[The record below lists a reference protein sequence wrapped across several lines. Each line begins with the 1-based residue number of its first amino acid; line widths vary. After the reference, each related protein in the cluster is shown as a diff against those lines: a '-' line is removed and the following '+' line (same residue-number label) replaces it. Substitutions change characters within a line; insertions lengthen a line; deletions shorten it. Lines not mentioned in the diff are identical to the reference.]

1 MNCRNPWNREFLDQ
15 HLTRTWREGDLK
27 AHRTDLLFDR
37 ERSLLPIT
45 QEAVTVELQKRAYAL
60 EIDDLCAKQQALKAE
75 LEAVKAELDMRQQYI
90 RHGPAAAAVKER
102 RRFIAACPS
111 ESCRGFLSTAYKCGT
126 CQVQFCADCRES
138 RNGATS
144 ATPVT
149 DAEPSAPKD
158 ADNHEC
164 DPALVATIQAIVKD
178 SRPCP
183 TCGMAISKVD
193 GCDQMFCT
201 QCDTSY
207 SYQTG
212 KVVTGVIH
220 NPHYFEKMRK
230 LNNGVIPR
238 QPGDCNAWPVFYQL
252 PSLVRSNN
260 FLRGIYQSARHL
272 EQVGLREYANPT
284 EPTDNTDLRIRY
296 LLNEITEARFK
307 QIVQQRD
314 RKRQR
319 ELEIRGPLEL
329 FVVTAMEFF
338 RYKPTVEKGEVFK
351 AQIDTLVNAPLRD
364 IGERYGNRVPQF
376 DMMTGNIN

>member
-1 MNCRNPWNREFLDQ
+1 MNCRNPWTREFLDQ
-15 HLTRTWREGDLK
+15 HLTRTWREGELK
-27 AHRTDLLFDR
+27 AHRADLLFDR

-60 EIDDLCAKQQALKAE
+60 EITDLCAKQQALRE
-75 LEAVKAELDMRQQYI
+75 QLEAVKAELDMRQQYI
-90 RHGPAAAAVKER
+90 RHGPIQGTEAKER

-126 CQVQFCADCRES
+126 CQVQFCSACREP
-138 RNGATS
+138 R
-144 ATPVT
+144 V
-149 DAEPSAPKD
+149 AEHA
-158 ADNHEC
+158 C

-201 QCDTSY
+201 SCDTAY

-238 QPGDCNAWPVFYQL
+238 QPGDQCNAWPAFYQL
-252 PSLVRSNN
+252 PHLVRSNE
-260 FLRGIYQSARHL
+260 FLRGIYQQARHL
-272 EQVGLREYANPT
+272 EQVGLREYANPA

-296 LLNEITEARFK
+296 LLNELTEVRFK

-329 FVVTAMEFF
+329 FVVTALEFF
-338 RYKPTVEKGEVFK
+338 LDKPTVEKAAAFK
-351 AQIDTLVNAPLRD
+351 AQIETLVNAPLRD
-364 IGERYGNRVPQF
+364 IGERYGNRVPQITAT
-376 DMMTGNIN
+376 TGNIN